1 MKTIIARILSYAE
14 LKKKYN
20 ALQVEHEIL
29 EALVK
34 EDVVDKLFSNADKE
48 IKIVKLEKE
57 NRNLRKKVK
66 TLKEILK
73 NGE

>member
-48 IKIVKLEKE
+48 IKLVKLEKE